1 MPYVAVLPYPDPD
14 AVWPKASRAR
24 FRDLLAGASR
34 QVVVSDEAPATKAEA
49 GKALGR
55 RDDWLVR
62 NGAEAIIV
70 WDRADSALARSFARF
85 ERAYGDDVW
94 VVEPET

>member
-1 MPYVAVLPYPDPD
+1 M
-14 AVWPKASRAR
+14 
-24 FRDLLAGASR
+24 
-34 QVVVSDEAPATKAEA
+34 SDEAPATKAEA